1 MVGLRATRD
10 VLLVERVGLMP
21 AALFLFLLP
30 EVFTNYVWV
39 GQVEVRCLEN
49 EVGAPDGEEPA
60 DPSEDQPW
68 EDVRVMLVYV
78 WWTWVGKSGLESPEV
93 AIGGRDE
100 VGFVSD
106 DDDGGRN
113 GGSENDNDGK
123 Y

>member
-1 MVGLRATRD
+1 M
-10 VLLVERVGLMP
+10 LLLERVGLLP
-21 AALFLFLLP
+21 APLFLFLLP
-30 EVFTNYVWV
+30 EVFTNDVWV

-60 DPSEDQPW
+60 DPSEDQPG
-68 EDVRVMLVYV
+68 EDVRVMLVCV
-78 WWTWVGKSGLESPEV
+78 WWTWVGKSGLESPKV

-100 VGFVSD
+100 VGIVSD

-113 GGSENDNDGK
+113 GGSEDDDDGK